1 MDTQKL
7 NKEYDIVI
15 IGAGISGL
23 TAAAIAGRFGLKC
36 CILEKEPKAGGYLA
50 GFSKEG
56 FHFDTSIHW
65 LNQCNKNEMAGR
77 IFNLIGSDSPK
88 VKIMQ
93 DIYRFKGNTYD
104 YLLTNNPNELKEKL
118 IADFTHEEK
127 GIKRFFNAAKKIGAG
142 SLKYANLFRT
152 DESLSA
158 FEKVFFKLKLL
169 SFVLPIIKYV
179 FYSGEKGVT
188 KGLNKF
194 FKDKNLHKLYSSEK
208 DLLSCLFPIAWA
220 YNDGY
225 QIPEKGG
232 AKVFIQ
238 WLTHVNKYHENDLI
252 FNAEVTSLEI
262 YNKSCESVVFLQKG
276 KIYKLKSKYVISTND
291 VETLYTK
298 MLPENAVS
306 QKFKTKL
313 NNAILYSSAFTVSI
327 ALDCPTEDLGIN
339 QELIIISK
347 EGIKRDDHNCGD
359 PLISDINVLSPSAR
373 DKSLTPEGKG
383 MLTILIPAYFDYKNY
398 WQTEKDENG
407 NYIRGEKYKQ
417 LKAEVADILI
427 RRIEKELSIDIKKH
441 IMFYDISTPIT
452 YWRYTG
458 NKNGT
463 MMGARPGKENMQA
476 GIAHHQTPV
485 KNLILGGH
493 WADVGGGVP
502 IAVKAAINAVLL
514 VLKKENKE
522 SFNLLANYM
531 DGKIDVNQLNASSL
545 TKDYDNSW
553 VN

>member
-1 MDTQKL
+1 MHEQKL
-7 NKEYDIVI
+7 NKQYDLAI

-23 TAAAIAGRFGLKC
+23 TAAAIAGKFGLKC

-56 FHFDTSIHW
+56 FHFDTAIHW

-93 DIYRFKGNTYD
+93 EIYRFKGDTYD
-104 YLLTNNPNELKEKL
+104 YLLTNNPNKLKEKL
-118 IADFTHEEK
+118 IADFPHEEK

-152 DESLSA
+152 DESMSV

-169 SFVLPIIKYV
+169 KFVLPLIKYV
-179 FYSGEKGVT
+179 FYSGEIGVP

-232 AKVFIQ
+232 AKAFIQ
-238 WLTHVNKYHENDLI
+238 WLTYVNKYFENDLI
-252 FNAEVTSLEI
+252 FNAEVKKLEI
-262 YNKSCESVVFLQKG
+262 INGSCESVVFQQKG
-276 KIYKLKSKYVISTND
+276 KEYKIKSKHVISTND

-298 MLPENAVS
+298 ILPENTVS

-313 NNAILYSSAFTVSI
+313 NNAVLYSSAFTVSI

-339 QELIIISK
+339 QELIIITK
-347 EGIKRDDHNCGD
+347 EGIKRNDHDCGD
-359 PLISDINVLSPSAR
+359 PLISDINILSPSAR

-383 MLTILIPAYFDYKNY
+383 MLSILIPAYFDYKNY

-407 NYIRGEKYKQ
+407 NYIRGEKYKK
-417 LKAEVADILI
+417 LKTEVAEILI
-427 RRIEKELSIDIKKH
+427 QRVEKELSTDIKKH

-514 VLKKENKE
+514 VLKKENEE
-522 SFNLLANYM
+522 SFKLLASYM
-531 DGKIDVNQLNASSL
+531 DGKIDVDQLNVSSL
-545 TKDYDNSW
+545 VKNYDNSW
-553 VN
+553 KN